1 MVKYPVP
8 AKNLLDKLRFMRG
21 KVFFFVAF
29 VPLVLSCADANLP
42 NVVDEAVP
50 IGVTFE
56 APAIP
61 VVDETAT
68 RVSVAPSGT
77 EYSFHWEAADTV
89 GIFPNAGSQV
99 YFSMSSGVGTNN
111 VQFDG
116 GAWWLRLGSRYSSYY
131 PFVGDMYLQST
142 RIPVDFTGQC
152 QTGTST
158 FDGANFF
165 LAAPS
170 ATVVDGRLHFTYRM
184 LNTLF
189 RVEATLPAGTYT
201 KMSMSLDEPLFVK
214 EGHYNLSNPSIVAD
228 RRTKTLD
235 VALEN
240 FTVASA
246 NTPVSVY
253 ATQAPVDLT
262 GKTVTVNFE
271 SSEGRSYSCQISPSR
286 EYVAGMCYR
295 FTCAMTPAIPAPQV
309 LLRQD
314 VWPSAAQAPNYNSSQ
329 TVPYLQW
336 YARPVSPNGTV
347 ALLLGGEDY
356 NTPPEEALLDQWADK
371 LTAKGVQCVALM
383 YRTPRPT
390 GGLQYY
396 LSALQD
402 AQRAVRII
410 RNAVTLD
417 HDNFPFDASKIGVV
431 GWSAGAQVGLFLATS
446 SQTAVYTPVDAYE
459 AGLISCN
466 INWAIL
472 DAPAYATS
480 DSDGSLPSRDGYGT
494 DVTPNPA
501 FAFDASLC
509 PSVCFLHGE
518 DDPYSPRAS
527 TLLYRWYRL
536 LGKPAEVHLYPGVG
550 HEPVP
555 IDRGIEYLAQMGFLG
570 SLGSAQDIEARYA
583 SNSDRSQLI
592 TENVW
597 PSGQI
602 PNWDSTQSIP
612 YLEWHFPVN
621 RKTDAVQIIYSGGAY
636 EGDSPDFLE
645 VAPIRRYLNA
655 KGVTVVTL
663 CYRYQ
668 LPSGRPTGLPK
679 HLAAWQDLQRTIR
692 VVRNKAAQYGLD
704 PGKIGIMG
712 FSAGGHLTLVGS
724 TSSQR
729 QAYSSIDAIDLIP
742 CNPQWGIAFY
752 PAYSLTDD
760 DMYYSG
766 NAHGGNLDTDV
777 LVPEFSFDPATPSML
792 FIHGDADTFSSMASV
807 KAWERLRSMGIPAEC
822 HTYVLN
828 GHCLQA
834 STYPGTGSY
843 NCFDRVWEYLEQRI
857 Y

>member
-1 MVKYPVP
+1 M
-8 AKNLLDKLRFMRG
+8 ALLALSCNRAQLPEPGG
-21 KVFFFVAF
+21 KVPSEVIFET
-29 VPLVLSCADANLP
+29 PSIP
-42 NVVDEAVP
+42 IVDEVSTK
-50 IGVTFE
+50 VTVS
-56 APAIP
+56 PNG
-61 VVDETAT
+61 AT
-68 RVSVAPSGT
+68 S
-77 EYSFHWEAADTV
+77 YDYLWEAADTV

-99 YFSMSSGVGTNN
+99 YFSMSTGAGTVSANFN
-111 VQFDG
+111 G
-116 GAWWLRLGSRYSSYY
+116 GAWTLRESSQYYCYY
-131 PFVGDMYLQST
+131 PFVGDMYLQAG

-158 FDGANFF
+158 YDGANFHMASSGTTSNEGILRF
-165 LAAPS
+165 S
-170 ATVVDGRLHFTYRM
+170 FQI
-184 LNTLF
+184 LNTVL
-189 RVEATLPAGTYT
+189 RMDATLPVGTYT
-201 KMSMSLDEPLFVK
+201 KMTLSLDEPLFVK
-214 EGHYNLSNPSIVAD
+214 DGYYDLMNPSIIAEH
-228 RRTKTLD
+228 RSKTQEI
-235 VALEN
+235 ALQN
-240 FTVASA
+240 FTVSSS

-253 ATQAPVDLT
+253 ISQAPLDLR
-262 GKTVTVNFE
+262 GKTMTVSIY
-271 SSEGRSYSCQISPSR
+271 SSDGRCYSYEAHPSKVY
-286 EYVAGMCYR
+286 EAGTCYR
-295 FTCAMTPAIPAPQV
+295 FNCTMTTTSPA
-309 LLRQD
+309 RWMNTN
-314 VWPSAAQAPNYNSSQ
+314 VWPEDQNGNPVTTSIPNYNSSQ
-329 TVPYLQW
+329 TIPYLLW
-336 YARPVSPNGTV
+336 YAKPSSPNGTV

-356 NTPPEEALLDQWADK
+356 NAPPEEALLDQWAEK

-396 LSALQD
+396 QSALQD

-410 RNAVTLD
+410 RNAVSLA
-417 HDNFPFDASKIGVV
+417 HESFPFDANKIGVV

-446 SQTAVYTPVDAYE
+446 SLTAAYAPVDAYE
-459 AGLISCN
+459 AGHIPCN

-480 DSDGSLPSRDGYGT
+480 DSDGFLPARDSYGT
-494 DVTPNPA
+494 DVAPNPA
-501 FAFDASLC
+501 FAFDASTC
-509 PSVCFLHGE
+509 PSICLLHGE

-555 IDRGIEYLAQMGFLG
+555 IDRGIEYLAQMGFFG
-570 SLGSAQDIEARYA
+570 SLGAEQDIEVRYS
-583 SNSDRSQLI
+583 SNSARSQLI

-602 PNWDSTQSIP
+602 PNWESTQSIP
-612 YLEWHFPVN
+612 SLQWHFPVN
-621 RKTDAVQIIYSGGAY
+621 RKTDAIQIIYSGGAY
-636 EGDSPDFLE
+636 EGSSPDNLE

-655 KGVTVVTL
+655 KGITVVTL
-663 CYRYQ
+663 TYRYK

-679 HLAAWQDLQRTIR
+679 HLAAWQDLQRSIR

-704 PGKIGIMG
+704 PNKIGIMG
-712 FSAGGHLTLVGS
+712 FSAGGHLTMMGS

-729 QAYSSIDAIDLIP
+729 QAYPPIDALDQIP

-760 DMYYSG
+760 DGLYGG
-766 NAHGGNLDTDV
+766 NAHGGNLDTDM

-792 FIHGDADTFSSMASV
+792 FIHGDADGFASMASV
-807 KAWERLRSMGIPAEC
+807 KAWEKLRSMGIPAEC

-828 GHCLQA
+828 GHCLQWK
-834 STYPGTGSY
+834 TYPGTGSY